1 MNLPENLKQKYST
14 EHRTVFEAQRAAQEI
29 AFGPIVFQVSRIMLK
44 FNIFKLLNDNPKG
57 LTLEQIV
64 INTKL
69 SDYAVRVL
77 MEASLT
83 IGTVL
88 IKDDKFFISKT
99 GWYILNDEMTK
110 ANLNFVQDVNYLGF
124 FNLEK
129 SLLEGK
135 PEGLKI
141 FGNWPTI
148 YQGLS
153 QLPSDVQKSWFE
165 FDHFYSDHN
174 FSSAL
179 DIVFKN
185 NPKNILDIGGNTG
198 RFAAQCVGKNKD
210 IIVTVMDLPQQ
221 LELMSNALSDN
232 PDINRVK
239 QFACDVLNLEAEFP
253 QGFDAVWMSQFL
265 DCFSKEQILSILQR
279 AKKSVTSNGRLYIME
294 TFWDRQ
300 QYETAS
306 FVLTMTSLY
315 FTAMA
320 NGNSK
325 MYHSD
330 DFLQIVSQA
339 GLTVKNIYQMD
350 YGHSLV
356 ECSVD

>member
-1 MNLPENLKQKYST
+1 MNLPENLKQRYSR
-14 EHRTVFEAQRAAQEI
+14 ESRTVFEAQRAAQEI
-29 AFGPIVFQVSRIMLK
+29 AFGPIVFQVSRTMLE
-44 FNIFKLLNDNPKG
+44 FGIFKLLNDNPKG
-57 LTLEQIV
+57 LTMEQIIV
-64 INTKL
+64 KSKL
-69 SDYAVRVL
+69 SDYAVKVL

-88 IKDDKFFISKT
+88 IKDDLFFISKT
-99 GWYILNDEMTK
+99 GWYLLNDPMTN

-129 SLLEGK
+129 SLTDGK

-153 QLPSDVQKSWFE
+153 QLPADVQKSWFE

-174 FSSAL
+174 FSQAL
-179 DIVFKN
+179 DIILKN
-185 NPKNILDIGGNTG
+185 NPKTILDIGGNTG
-198 RFAAQCVGKNKD
+198 RFAVQCVARSKD
-210 IIVTVMDLPQQ
+210 ISVTVMDLPQQ
-221 LELMSNALSDN
+221 LELMANAIEAVEGRN
-232 PDINRVK
+232 RIN
-239 QFACDVLNLEAEFP
+239 QHPCDVLNENSEFP
-253 QGFDAVWMSQFL
+253 QPHDVVWMSQFL
-265 DCFSKEQILSILQR
+265 DCFSKEQILQILQK
-279 AKKSVTSNGRLYIME
+279 AKNSVAPQGRLYIME

-300 QYETAS
+300 KYETAAYC
-306 FVLTMTSLY
+306 LTLTSLY

-330 DFLQIVSQA
+330 DFLEIVKQA
-339 GLTVKNIYQMD
+339 GLTVSNIYEME

-356 ECSVD
+356 ECII